1 MDTPASTPTRRALA
15 NAIRALS
22 MDAVQAANSGHP
34 GAPMGMADIAEVLWR
49 DFLKHSPAN
58 PRWFNRDRFV
68 LSNGHG
74 SMLLYSL
81 LHLSG
86 YPVSIDELKNFR
98 QLGSRTAGHPERELD
113 MGIET
118 TTGPLG
124 QGLANA
130 VGMALAEKLL
140 AAEFNKDGLAVVD
153 HFTYCFAGDGC
164 LMEGISHEACS
175 LAGTLKLGKLIVF
188 YDDNGISID
197 GKVQDWFTDD
207 TPKRFE
213 SYGWHVVKNV
223 DGHDSEAVLAAIKKA
238 RARKDQPSLICCKT
252 IIGWGAPNKQG
263 TKSAHG
269 EALGVEEVANARKT
283 LGWEW
288 PAFVVPDDIRAAWDH
303 REEGTAAEKKWNRI
317 FKRYKREHPEAG
329 AEFERRM
336 KGDLPSDWA
345 EIVQSVLAAGAAV
358 TGSQATRAS
367 SQVALNVLGPKLPEM
382 LGGSADLTGSVNTL
396 RKDSKPITLANPIGN
411 YLYYGVREFGM
422 TAIMN
427 GLTLHGGYRPYGGTF
442 LVFSDYAR
450 NAVRVAA
457 IMHCPTTLVYTH
469 DSIGLGEDGPTH
481 QPIEHLASLRAMPNL
496 HLWRGCDAVE
506 SGYSWVA
513 ALERRNGPTA
523 LVFTRQGLPQQA
535 RTPEQL
541 VAMRK
546 GGYVLIDS
554 HGPPEAIVI
563 ATGSEVSVAAAA
575 VKDLQAAGKRVRLVS
590 MPCCEVF
597 DAQPTPYRESVLP
610 SSVTR
615 RVAVEAGATQSWW
628 RYVGSGGRVLG
639 IDQFGASGK
648 GPDLFR
654 HFGSPAMPSRRWSNN
669 CLLSSIL
676 KRGNETDGHQS
687 GYQRL
692 RTYRP
697 QHPARALRVEAHQ
710 RDSDRRGQ

>member
-1 MDTPASTPTRRALA
+1 MDTPTSTPTRRALA

-49 DFLKHSPAN
+49 DFLKFNPGN
-58 PRWFNRDRFV
+58 PRWWNRDRFV

-86 YPVSIDELKNFR
+86 YQLGIDEIKNFR
-98 QLGSRTAGHPERELD
+98 QLGARTAGHPEHESGIG
-113 MGIET
+113 GIET

-130 VGMALAEKLL
+130 VGFALAEKLL
-140 AAEFNKDGLAVVD
+140 AGEFNREGFPVVD
-153 HFTYCFAGDGC
+153 HFTYCFVGDGC

-175 LAGTLKLGKLIVF
+175 LAGTFKLGKLIVF

-197 GKVQDWFTDD
+197 GKVVEWFNDD

-213 SYGWHVVKNV
+213 AYGWHVVKNV

-252 IIGWGAPNKQG
+252 IIGWGASNKQG

-269 EALGVEEVANARKT
+269 EALGPDEVALARKT
-283 LGWEW
+283 LGWEY
-288 PAFVVPDDIRAAWDH
+288 PPFVVPDEIRAAWDH
-303 REEGTAAEKKWNRI
+303 KEAGLAAEKKWNRI
-317 FKRYKREHPEAG
+317 FKRYKKEHPQIG

-336 KGDLPSDWA
+336 KGDLPANWS
-345 EIVQSVLAAGAAV
+345 EIVQEVLAAGAAV

-367 SQVALNVLGPKLPEM
+367 SQLALNVLGPKLPEM

-396 RKDSKPITLANPIGN
+396 RKDSKPITHENPIGN
-411 YLYYGVREFGM
+411 YVYYGVREFGM
-422 TAIMN
+422 TAMMN
-427 GLTLHGGYRPYGGTF
+427 GITLHGGFRPYGGTF

-450 NAVRVAA
+450 NAVRLAA
-457 IMHCPTTLVYTH
+457 VMHCPTTLVYTH

-496 HLWRGCDAVE
+496 HIWRACDAVE
-506 SGYSWVA
+506 SAYSWVA
-513 ALERRNGPTA
+513 ALERKNGPTA
-523 LVFTRQGLPQQA
+523 LIFTRQGLPQQA

-554 HGPPEAIVI
+554 NGPPEAIVI
-563 ATGSEVSVAAAA
+563 ATGSEVGIAAAA
-575 VKDLQAAGKRVRLVS
+575 VKDLQGAGKRVRLVS

-597 DAQPTPYRESVLP
+597 DAQPAPYRESVLP
-610 SSVTR
+610 SAVTR
-615 RVAVEAGATQSWW
+615 RLAIEAGATQSWW
-628 RYVGSGGRVLG
+628 RYVGSQGRVMGL
-639 IDQFGASGK
+639 DHFGASGK
-648 GPDLFR
+648 GPDLFK
-654 HFGSPAMPSRRWSNN
+654 HFGLTSDALKAQLEQ
-669 CLLSSIL
+669 LLHS
-676 KRGNETDGHQS
+676 
-687 GYQRL
+687 
-692 RTYRP
+692 
-697 QHPARALRVEAHQ
+697 
-710 RDSDRRGQ
+710 